1 MNKPVIG
8 QAGDGEGLRER
19 QKQEE
24 RHQGH
29 AQLAYH
35 SSSGRRLGQAVETS
49 LLPVHLQ
56 QLRVYV
62 SPFNKGYIVLE
73 IVARASYDTHEVE
86 KVA

>member
-1 MNKPVIG
+1 M
-8 QAGDGEGLRER
+8 
-19 QKQEE
+19 
-24 RHQGH
+24 
-29 AQLAYH
+29 
-35 SSSGRRLGQAVETS
+35 ETS